1 MIKYNKDKVDI
12 MQELFEITKKTL
24 NLINEIVYNTRIQ
37 YGNSVATGMQELTQY
52 LNKIISIISKGDG
65 YGELIQ
71 VMLTV
76 LNAILDAQ
84 ENRDFVLLADI
95 LESDLTQQLV
105 QIQQINMQKMGVN
118 YNEYW
123 KRNSEILKKT
133 NSALYYKIQQCNLE
147 NVDKNFLVIPALN
160 GQPTMKYIDGQKEV
174 TMHSIINPEKEAEQ
188 FSRAYYNET
197 ISRYFIFGIGMGYH
211 VKALLGQSK
220 RIKVVV
226 LERNVQ
232 ILRYALEY
240 QNFTDELEDG
250 RLKFVYNS
258 RLAGELEET
267 SKDDQFLIHQPSL
280 EIMPDC
286 EEKQAL
292 ENYFISFNSVNE
304 QKRDLDDN
312 FFQWQETGLLE
323 ASNIFNNKVKEKK
336 LVIVAAGPSLQREL
350 ENIKK
355 YRKEVIILSV
365 GTVAQ
370 KLIDNKII
378 PDFIIITDAWDGM
391 YHQVEKIK
399 DINIPL
405 LVLTTAAFSIQKHYK
420 GKIYLL
426 YQNGYDKAEAVA
438 RKKEYPL
445 YQVGGSVI
453 TLALDLAIRS
463 KPDRIILV
471 GADMAYTDNRQ
482 HAFEGKVSN
491 NQLEHGRL
499 VKKIGGGYVATTKNL
514 DIYRKWIEKRLQKDV
529 DITVYN
535 VSYGAKI
542 QGTIETSFAHAI
554 RDTKR

>member
-24 NLINEIVYNTRIQ
+24 NLINKIVYNTRIQ

-52 LNKIISIISKGDG
+52 LNEIISIISEGNG

-76 LNAILDAQ
+76 LNDILDAQ

-95 LESDLTQQLV
+95 LESDLAQQLV
-105 QIQQINMQKMGVN
+105 QIQQINMQQMGAN

-123 KRNSEILKKT
+123 GKNSEILKKRDGV
-133 NSALYYKIQQCNLE
+133 LYYKIQQCNLE
-147 NVDKNFLVIPALN
+147 NVEKNFLVIPALN

-197 ISRYFIFGIGMGYH
+197 ISRYFIFGMGMGYH

-232 ILRYALEY
+232 ILKYALEY

-250 RLKFVYNS
+250 RLNIVHNS
-258 RLAGELEET
+258 HLAGELEEI

-286 EEKQAL
+286 EEKQVL

-312 FFQWQETGLLE
+312 FFQWQEIGLLE
-323 ASNIFNNKVKEKK
+323 ASSIFNNKVKEKK
-336 LVIVAAGPSLQREL
+336 LVIVAAGPSLQKEL

-426 YQNGYDKAEAVA
+426 YQNGYDKAEVVA
-438 RKKEYPL
+438 RKKKYPL

-482 HAFEGKVSN
+482 HSFEGKLAN
-491 NQLEHGRL
+491 NQLEHRRL
-499 VKKIGGGYVATTKNL
+499 VKRIGGGYVATTKNL
-514 DIYRKWIEKRLQKDV
+514 DIYRRWIEKRLQKDV
-529 DITVYN
+529 DINVYN

-542 QGTIETSFAHAI
+542 QGTIETSFAYAI
-554 RDTKR
+554 GDTKR